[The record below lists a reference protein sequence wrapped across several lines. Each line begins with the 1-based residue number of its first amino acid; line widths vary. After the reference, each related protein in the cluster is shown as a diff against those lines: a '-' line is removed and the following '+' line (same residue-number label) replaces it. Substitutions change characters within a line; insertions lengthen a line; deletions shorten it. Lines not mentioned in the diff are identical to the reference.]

1 MSKHKR
7 LAWCVHKA
15 YNTYMTK
22 RTPAKKPAAKSTA
35 AHRAKP
41 ARSAKSK
48 QPATPAKVDIY
59 PNRMTVA
66 ISALAGTLLVLVTII
81 AVLGSRG

>member
-15 YNTYMTK
+15 YNTCMTK
-22 RTPAKKPAAKSTA
+22 RTPAKKPAAKSA
-35 AHRAKP
+35 AARQKP
-41 ARSAKSK
+41 SRPAKSK
-48 QPATPAKVDIY
+48 KPTTPPKVDIY

>member
-1 MSKHKR
+1 MVKKASTSAKKR
-7 LAWCVHKA
+7 VSVAKKA
-15 YNTYMTK
+15 SVARK
-22 RTPAKKPAAKSTA
+22 KPAKKAQTK
-35 AHRAKP
+35 KV
-41 ARSAKSK
+41 
-48 QPATPAKVDIY
+48 QKVDIY